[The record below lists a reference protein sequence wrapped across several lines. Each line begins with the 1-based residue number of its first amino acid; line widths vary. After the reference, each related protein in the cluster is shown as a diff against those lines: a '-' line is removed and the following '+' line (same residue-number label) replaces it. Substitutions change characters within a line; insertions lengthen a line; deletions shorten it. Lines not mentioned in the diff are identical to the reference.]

1 MYTVELSCKK
11 DSSSLILDKQQK
23 WCTISDY
30 LKEKGSLKIFL
41 DLKKIVPNLNSSEF
55 DKQTWIKIFGSG
67 TLKASVD
74 ADSSYNSLY
83 LHERVALEIGPE
95 WDLYYESK
103 INIGKPIAIED
114 CPAWTESLWQWKRYI
129 NRYQTSSPKW
139 LIIDDYTR
147 WEGLGLIME
156 ETPPLLE
163 WLPKSKKLVAKLY
176 QWNAKKSKF
185 IY

>member
-1 MYTVELSCKK
+1 MYTVDLSCKR
-11 DSSSLILDKQQK
+11 DSSSLILLRDNQ
-23 WCTISDY
+23 WVDISDY
-30 LKEKGSLKIFL
+30 LKEKGNLKLFL
-41 DLKKIVPNLNSSEF
+41 DLKKIIPNLDSSEF

-67 TLKASVD
+67 TLKSSVE

-95 WDLYYESK
+95 WDFYYESK
-103 INIGKPIAIED
+103 LNIGKPIAIED

-129 NRYQTSSPKW
+129 NKYEVSSPKW
-139 LIIDDYTR
+139 LIIDDDLR

-156 ETPPLLE
+156 KSPPLG

-176 QWNAKKSKF
+176 QWNSKKSKF